1 MILQR
6 REEGLMQRVGLATLA
21 GMGVLLAGCSISVP
35 QPAENA
41 TVTGAA
47 AVVVT
52 ANATYTGLTVDV
64 DGRDHSASMV
74 ANGPQRHEGTFMVP
88 VGSARMTVSADV
100 YCWYCTG
107 RTTHSVVTRNFTVVA
122 NLFTTVSAGG
132 SHTCAID
139 TGQRLFCWGDNAL
152 GQLGSGM
159 VPDVACPTNTQ
170 PAARCQPNG
179 VIVSGGQTWKQVSAG
194 QAHTCGLTTGDAVMC
209 WGSNQWGQLGN
220 GGVVDSRVPV
230 PVGINPT
237 AMLPFRAVTAG
248 ANHSCALD
256 AGNRL
261 YCWGDDRE
269 FQLGVAGL
277 TACPTGSAGSCSTSP
292 VRQGEYTGG
301 ASYIFTEASGGER
314 HTCASNGQWIKCWGR
329 NVDGQLGQ
337 GTQGAASGGP
347 SGNPSVPGTYLA
359 GVSAGGSHSC
369 AVRATTTGT
378 TADCWG
384 DNRSGQLGGGWPA
397 SVYDTPQPV
406 ARPGGTSGDITG
418 VTAGGQHSCALF
430 VPVAPGSVRVPVCA
444 GLNNQGQL
452 GQGPAAVN
460 SQPHRTLVPVALSAA
475 DLGADF
481 FQVSAGASH
490 TCALKLVTTQSSTVT
505 AGAVLC
511 WGNNSH
517 GQVGQNYQQIWDRPT
532 NVRGP

>member
-170 PAARCQPNG
+170 PA
-179 VIVSGGQTWKQVSAG
+179 VWSS
-194 QAHTCGLTTGDAVMC
+194 
-209 WGSNQWGQLGN
+209 
-220 GGVVDSRVPV
+220 
-230 PVGINPT
+230 
-237 AMLPFRAVTAG
+237 
-248 ANHSCALD
+248 
-256 AGNRL
+256 
-261 YCWGDDRE
+261 
-269 FQLGVAGL
+269 
-277 TACPTGSAGSCSTSP
+277 
-292 VRQGEYTGG
+292 
-301 ASYIFTEASGGER
+301 
-314 HTCASNGQWIKCWGR
+314 
-329 NVDGQLGQ
+329 
-337 GTQGAASGGP
+337 
-347 SGNPSVPGTYLA
+347 
-359 GVSAGGSHSC
+359 GVS
-369 AVRATTTGT
+369 
-378 TADCWG
+378 
-384 DNRSGQLGGGWPA
+384 Q
-397 SVYDTPQPV
+397 
-406 ARPGGTSGDITG
+406 
-418 VTAGGQHSCALF
+418 
-430 VPVAPGSVRVPVCA
+430 
-444 GLNNQGQL
+444 
-452 GQGPAAVN
+452 
-460 SQPHRTLVPVALSAA
+460 
-475 DLGADF
+475 
-481 FQVSAGASH
+481 
-490 TCALKLVTTQSSTVT
+490 
-505 AGAVLC
+505 
-511 WGNNSH
+511 
-517 GQVGQNYQQIWDRPT
+517 
-532 NVRGP
+532 